1 MQKLIKNREIIED
14 KWLLLNDLTPSSTL
28 DAANDADILV
38 PLAYWLD
45 NQEALQT
52 RAGKTGVWLD
62 SQELPSALKDS
73 LSKLAI
79 VAINFPKFA
88 DGRGYSIARELRV
101 TMGFDGEIRAIGDVL
116 RDQLFY
122 MARCGFN
129 AFALREDQNLEVSLA
144 AFDTFSDGYQVSADK
159 PTPLFRRRA

>member
-14 KWLLLNDLTPSSTL
+14 TWLLLTDITPSSALET
-28 DAANDADILV
+28 AHDADILV
-38 PLAYWLD
+38 PLGYWLE
-45 NQEALQT
+45 NQEALQS

-62 SQELPSALKDS
+62 SHELPSALKDS
-73 LSKLAI
+73 LSTLAI
-79 VAINFPKFA
+79 VAINFPKFS
-88 DGRGYSIARELRV
+88 DGRGYGIARELRV
-101 TMGFDGEIRAIGDVL
+101 TMGFDWEIRAIGDVL

-129 AFALREDQNLEVSLA
+129 AFAMRDDQNLEESLA

>member
-14 KWLLLNDLTPSSTL
+14 TWLLLKDLAAP
-28 DAANDADILV
+28 DALEAAAEANILV
-38 PLAYWLD
+38 PLAYWLE
-45 NQEALQT
+45 NQDTLKS
-52 RAGKTGVWLD
+52 RSGKTGVWLD
-62 SQELPSALKDS
+62 SHENPSLLAGS
-73 LSKLAI
+73 LLTLATI
-79 VAINFPKFA
+79 AINFPKFA

-101 TMGFDGEIRAIGDVL
+101 TMGFKGEIRAIGEVL

-129 AFALREDQNLEVSLA
+129 AFAMRDDQNLTESLA
-144 AFDTFSDGYQVSADK
+144 AFDTFTDGYQISADK